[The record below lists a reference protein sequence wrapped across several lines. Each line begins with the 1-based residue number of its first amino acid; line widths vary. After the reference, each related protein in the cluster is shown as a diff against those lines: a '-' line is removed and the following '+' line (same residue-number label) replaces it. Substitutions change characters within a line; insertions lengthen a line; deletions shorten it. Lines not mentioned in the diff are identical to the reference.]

1 MPKHKVIALI
11 YFIGSCHLR
20 EHPVPTHTDDPIV
33 VVERGRLD
41 HVEGVVGA
49 LRHDHLAPDARNLED
64 ARYLG
69 LPDLLGR
76 AVASEGVDED
86 QQVLGSGVL
95 GIDHSQQGCVPP
107 VDDVT
112 V

>member
-1 MPKHKVIALI
+1 MT
-11 YFIGSCHLR
+11 YYYLR
-20 EHPVPTHTDDPIV
+20 EHPVPPYTDDAVV
-33 VVERGRLD
+33 VVEGRGLY
-41 HVEGVVGA
+41 HVVGVVAG

-76 AVASEGVDED
+76 AVASEWVDED

>member
-1 MPKHKVIALI
+1 ME
-11 YFIGSCHLR
+11 GR
-20 EHPVPTHTDDPIV
+20 
-33 VVERGRLD
+33 RLD

-49 LRHDHLAPDARNLED
+49 LRHDHLAPDPRNLED

-95 GIDHSQQGCVPP
+95 GIDHSQQGRVPP

>member
-1 MPKHKVIALI
+1 ME
-11 YFIGSCHLR
+11 G
-20 EHPVPTHTDDPIV
+20 
-33 VVERGRLD
+33 GRLD

-64 ARYLG
+64 ARYLR

>member
-1 MPKHKVIALI
+1 ME
-11 YFIGSCHLR
+11 G
-20 EHPVPTHTDDPIV
+20 
-33 VVERGRLD
+33 GRLD

-49 LRHDHLAPDARNLED
+49 LCHDHLAPNARNLED

-76 AVASEGVDED
+76 AVASERVDED

-95 GIDHSQQGCVPP
+95 GIDHSQQGGVPP

>member
-1 MPKHKVIALI
+1 M
-11 YFIGSCHLR
+11 
-20 EHPVPTHTDDPIV
+20 
-33 VVERGRLD
+33 ERGRLD
-41 HVEGVVGA
+41 HVESVVGA
-49 LRHDHLAPDARNLED
+49 LRHYHLAPDPRNLED

-76 AVASEGVDED
+76 AMATKRVDED

-95 GIDHSQQGCVPP
+95 GIDHSQQGGVPP